1 MTRPWYSRLYHF
13 VVDEPG
19 SVLIVATPLVPEEP
33 IPTPLTLV
41 VPAKHVSSVLGKI
54 AETHQGKRSLVVE
67 GKGKKR
73 AVKAKPKRSKR

>member
-19 SVLIVATPLVPEEP
+19 SVLIVATPLVTEEP

-41 VPAKHVSSVLGKI
+41 VPAKHVSSVLGRI
-54 AETHQGKRSLVVE
+54 GETHQGKRSLVVE
-67 GKGKKR
+67 GR
-73 AVKAKPKRSKR
+73 AEREPSKAKPKRKR

>member
-13 VVDEPG
+13 LADEPG
-19 SVLIVATPLVPEEP
+19 SVLIVATPLVADEVVA
-33 IPTPLTLV
+33 PLTLV

-67 GKGKKR
+67 GKGKRR
-73 AVKAKPKRSKR
+73 AVKAKPKRKTR